1 MQVMTTCG
9 VSNPVDAV
17 GPLVDGSCSVAVFG
31 TLGHVVAMEA
41 FVTPTQ
47 RSQAYVL
54 CVYTGPPWC
63 SERLSWVGVEIG

>member
-1 MQVMTTCG
+1 MTTCG

-54 CVYTGPPWC
+54 CAPWC
-63 SERLSWVGVEIG
+63 SEWLSLVGLEIG